1 MFKRQNE
8 ITSKHKYKFN
18 SYLGYNR
25 DWWNY
30 YGQYKNAIDELV
42 NGIENGIPIDTVS
55 LPLLFM
61 IRHSIEIGL
70 KANILKLQKV
80 HSTIEK
86 IKLGGTK
93 SHSIEILYNKFEEH
107 LTSINENFEVRK
119 SIQEE
124 IKKYLDYFK
133 PLKNKLH
140 KLDQGSFNFRYP
152 VDIKGNYN
160 FNWDKEENIADIINL
175 YYRIQPFLI
184 FTDRILYE
192 EGVFGFNEI

>member
-8 ITSKHKYKFN
+8 IELKNKYKFN

-42 NGIENGIPIDTVS
+42 NGIEKNIPIDTIS

-61 IRHSIEIGL
+61 IRHSIELGL
-70 KANILKLQKV
+70 KANILKLQEANP
-80 HSTIEK
+80 TIEE
-86 IKLGGTK
+86 IKLSGTK

-107 LTSINENFEVRK
+107 LNLITKSYEIRE

-124 IKKYLDYFK
+124 ISNYLKNFE
-133 PLKNKLH
+133 PLKDKLH
-140 KLDQGSFNFRYP
+140 KLDKCSFNFRYP
-152 VDIKGNYN
+152 VDTKGNYN
-160 FNWDKEENIADIINL
+160 FNWDKKENIAEIINL
-175 YYRIQPFLI
+175 YYKIQPFII
-184 FTDRILYE
+184 FTNRILYE
-192 EGVFGFNEI
+192 EGVFGFDE

>member
-8 ITSKHKYKFN
+8 IENKNKHKFN

-25 DWWNY
+25 DWWSY
-30 YGQYKNAIDELV
+30 YSQYKNAIDELV
-42 NGIENGIPIDTVS
+42 NGIENNIPIDTIS

-80 HSTIEK
+80 NPE
-86 IKLGGTK
+86 IKEISLGGTK

-107 LTSINENFEVRK
+107 LILTIKNSEIRKTIIGEINGYL
-119 SIQEE
+119 
-124 IKKYLDYFK
+124 KKFK

-140 KLDQGSFNFRYP
+140 NLDKGSFNFRYP
-152 VDIKGNYN
+152 VDTNGNYN
-160 FNWDKEENIADIINL
+160 FEWDEKENIADIINL
-175 YYRIQPFLI
+175 YYKIQPFLL
-184 FTDRILYE
+184 FTNRVLYE
-192 EGVFGFNEI
+192 EGVFGFE

>member
-8 ITSKHKYKFN
+8 INPKNKYKFN

-42 NGIENGIPIDTVS
+42 NGIEKNIPIDTIS

-61 IRHSIEIGL
+61 IRHSIELGL
-70 KANILKLQKV
+70 KANILKLQEV
-80 HSTIEK
+80 NLTIDK

-107 LTSINENFEVRK
+107 LNLIKERYEIRK

-124 IKKYLDYFK
+124 INNYLKSFE

-140 KLDQGSFNFRYP
+140 KLDKGSFNFRYP
-152 VDIKGNYN
+152 VDVKGNYN
-160 FNWDKEENIADIINL
+160 FNWDKEENISDIINL
-175 YYRIQPFLI
+175 YYKIQPFII
-184 FTDRILYE
+184 FTNRILYE
-192 EGVFGFNEI
+192 EGVFGFDEL